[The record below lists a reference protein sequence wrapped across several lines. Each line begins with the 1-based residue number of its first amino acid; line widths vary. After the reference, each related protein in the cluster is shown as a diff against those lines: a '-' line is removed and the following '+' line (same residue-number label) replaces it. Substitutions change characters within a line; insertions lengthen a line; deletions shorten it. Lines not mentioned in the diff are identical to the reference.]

1 MAAATSASSRPARS
15 VASRTADGT
24 LVILGAES
32 GPVDLGKML
41 IAAGWAENA
50 PFAITWNGTTTD
62 QHTVVG
68 TLGTI
73 GADLKAA
80 GVSLLTAHGPAVAV
94 VGEGVAAQPAL
105 SWFETKPL
113 FGWRVLVPRTKEQ
126 ADEVCSLLRARG
138 AVPEQVPT
146 IAVEPPRTPQQMER
160 AVKGL
165 VTGRYQ
171 WIGFTSVNAVRAIR
185 EKFEEYG
192 LDARAFAGVKVAAV
206 GEQTARALREFGI
219 MPDLVPEGEQSAE
232 GLADAW
238 PAYDDILDPIN
249 RVLLPRADIATEGLL
264 SRLTELGW
272 EAEDVTAYR
281 TVRAAPP
288 PAPIREA
295 IKGGGFDAVL
305 FTSSSTVRNLIGIA
319 GKPHAVTVIAVIGPQ
334 TAKTAAEFG
343 LRVDVVA
350 EKPSVDGAG
359 RGARG
364 ARCEPAGRGHRG
376 RRAGA
381 QAERAPPRSTPP
393 DQVEPLLAARS
404 EMTPGFPVTRAR
416 RLRRSA
422 PLRRLVAQVAVRPS
436 SLVLPLFVKEGIGE
450 PRPVLSMPGVV
461 QHTRESLRKAAVE
474 AVAAGVGGLI
484 LFGIPAAKDGRGSS
498 ADDPD
503 GIVQHALRDLAAEV
517 GHDTVLM
524 ADLCLDEYTDHG
536 HCGLLTQAGEVDNDA
551 TLARYASIA
560 VAQAAA
566 GVHVVAPSGM
576 MDGQVGAIRA
586 ALDSAGRADVAIC
599 AYSAKYASAFYGPFR
614 DAAECAPQFGDRAAY
629 QQDPAAA
636 KDGLREALLDVAEGA
651 DIMMVKPALAYLDV
665 ISQLAASVQL
675 PVAAYQ
681 VSGEYAMVEAAA
693 ANGWL
698 DRDRTIMETLTAI
711 SRAGAD
717 IILTYWAAEVAR
729 WLS

>member
-1 MAAATSASSRPARS
+1 VNPTTGKTGKQARAAGDNGAEAASPAAGWVAFVGAGPGDENLLTVRAADLLGRADLVVAAPWVGERLGHLVKPGATLADSDAQLQDPKMLIKAAKAGQLVIRLFSGDPFMFSNAAADAAACAKAKIPFEIIPGLSAATAVPAYAGVPLTSDGSGDVRIIHAGEASRVSAS
-15 VASRTADGT
+15 DGT
-24 LVILGAES
+24 LVILGAEN

-41 IAAGWAENA
+41 VAAGWPETA

-68 TLGTI
+68 TLGTVA
-73 GADLKAA
+73 ADLKAA
-80 GVSLLTAHGPAVAV
+80 GVSLLTASGPAVAV
-94 VGEGVAAQPAL
+94 VGDGVSAQSAL
-105 SWFETKPL
+105 SWYETKPL

-126 ADEVCSLLRARG
+126 ADEVCDLLRARG

-206 GEQTARALREFGI
+206 GEQTAKALREFGI
-219 MPDLVPEGEQSAE
+219 MPDLVPEGEQSAD

-264 SRLTELGW
+264 ARLTELGW

-350 EKPSVDGAG
+350 EQPSVA
-359 RGARG
+359 AL
-364 ARCEPAGRGHRG
+364 
-376 RRAGA
+376 
-381 QAERAPPRSTPP
+381 
-393 DQVEPLLAARS
+393 VEALAAH
-404 EMTPGFPVTRAR
+404 GG
-416 RLRRSA
+416 
-422 PLRRLVAQVAVRPS
+422 
-436 SLVLPLFVKEGIGE
+436 GI
-450 PRPVLSMPGVV
+450 RD
-461 QHTRESLRKAAVE
+461 AAVE
-474 AVAAGVGGLI
+474 AGEPVRK
-484 LFGIPAAKDGRGSS
+484 PSERRRG
-498 ADDPD
+498 
-503 GIVQHALRDLAAEV
+503 
-517 GHDTVLM
+517 
-524 ADLCLDEYTDHG
+524 
-536 HCGLLTQAGEVDNDA
+536 
-551 TLARYASIA
+551 ARRR
-560 VAQAAA
+560 
-566 GVHVVAPSGM
+566 
-576 MDGQVGAIRA
+576 IR
-586 ALDSAGRADVAIC
+586 
-599 AYSAKYASAFYGPFR
+599 
-614 DAAECAPQFGDRAAY
+614 
-629 QQDPAAA
+629 
-636 KDGLREALLDVAEGA
+636 
-651 DIMMVKPALAYLDV
+651 
-665 ISQLAASVQL
+665 
-675 PVAAYQ
+675 
-681 VSGEYAMVEAAA
+681 
-693 ANGWL
+693 
-698 DRDRTIMETLTAI
+698 
-711 SRAGAD
+711 
-717 IILTYWAAEVAR
+717 
-729 WLS
+729 